1 MAKSTAA
8 PRPSR
13 RPRAPRTRNDNAAVR
28 ALDTIGEA
36 LDAEGKGLARD
47 EVTRAVA
54 ERKAVTAYL
63 RGLERAG
70 ATISRL
76 PAGGGVVSGQT
87 RRSRARRAVPPPSA
101 QGSPLTAMP
110 GLSDLSLPVQLPFA
124 TLTPPYDWQWT
135 WRTWINYA
143 PGTLEAYAHRSNATL
158 GIDIASSHDS
168 NQVNRSRARAAIG
181 VRFQPTETGFLGVRP
196 AVHVDDAWS
205 LKWNHGK
212 AHAFGWTGILVQTFD
227 PAGNLLD
234 TPIDKKR
241 REFDESG
248 GGSIIPPVEID
259 VALPDGPNFWG
270 TSLFIVKELWYAI
283 WIWCGGGIRA
293 AGWQTVLGMN
303 VGSDASA
310 ALDVRVPSIALY
322 FTPLAQLQSHR

>member
-1 MAKSTAA
+1 MAKRTA

-13 RPRAPRTRNDNAAVR
+13 RPRAPRTRNDTAAVR

-63 RGLERAG
+63 RGLER
-70 ATISRL
+70 
-76 PAGGGVVSGQT
+76 
-87 RRSRARRAVPPPSA
+87 
-101 QGSPLTAMP
+101 
-110 GLSDLSLPVQLPFA
+110 
-124 TLTPPYDWQWT
+124 
-135 WRTWINYA
+135 
-143 PGTLEAYAHRSNATL
+143 AYAHRSNATL

-212 AHAFGWTGILVQTFD
+212 AHAFGWTGILVQAFD

-270 TSLFIVKELWYAI
+270 DVALHREGAVVCDLDLVRRRHPR
-283 WIWCGGGIRA
+283 GGMANRPRHERRIRCVGGARRAGAVHRVVLHA
-293 AGWQTVLGMN
+293 AGP
-303 VGSDASA
+303 AS
-310 ALDVRVPSIALY
+310 VTPVIA
-322 FTPLAQLQSHR
+322 PR